1 MHRLTRYSFVYYL
14 SYYTPY
20 TRVSVWCARGESNS
34 QNLVSKTNTYTV
46 PSPAHGGNGETRTP
60 NTHRMKV
67 LHYHCATLP
76 ILVVPTRIELV
87 MVDYQSTV
95 IPFNYRTMVVPV
107 RIELTSMALQA
118 TAMTT
123 SAKAPKWLRWRESNP
138 H

>member
-95 IPFNYRTMVVPV
+95 IPFNYRGFKYIHHLIVHE
-107 RIELTSMALQA
+107 RFELTTYTLNLVLGDRLELS
-118 TAMTT
+118 
-123 SAKAPKWLRWRESNP
+123 SSSV
-138 H
+138 